1 MELSVYFSNKPFM
14 FKSSMKFI
22 FRHLWNNR
30 LYSSIKIA
38 GLSIGMTC
46 ILLAIL
52 FIRDENSYDRF
63 HEKASQLYRIT
74 TTINNPLN
82 GGNRIMGSTGQ
93 VQGPAFAAS
102 IPEIKEY
109 VRMWAGLSTNFIEE
123 KKALS
128 VNFIYAD
135 EPFFKV
141 FTFPLLYG
149 NPVSALKE
157 PNSVVLTEE
166 TAFRFFG
173 RKDVVGKTINLEEGH
188 GMVTFV
194 ITGVAKTIP
203 THSSIQ
209 FEAVLPFKYLRT
221 MFSDANWLNPY
232 LSTFLLLDPHANL
245 NAVKNKFA
253 QVFMTEAAEQLKDAK
268 MLPEQVKYGLQ
279 PITDI
284 HLNIF
289 EKGPLAIRGS
299 GQLGEASIVTYSY
312 LLMGIAA
319 FILIM
324 ACVNFLNLSIA
335 GSLKRFKEIGVRK
348 VSGGT
353 RSQIVWQFLTEA
365 AILCL
370 IAYILAVIVV
380 VGVLPVFNRLAQKNI
395 DFSFPSD
402 IVFFLYGLMLMG
414 ICIMIV
420 GLYPAI
426 KLSLF
431 NAAEVLYNKQK
442 ASGKNIFTKSLIV
455 LQFTFAVSLVIATI
469 VYYRQMNFISQNDLG
484 YNSSN
489 IVEVHLPT
497 FRDVDQQTIN
507 VFRNELLSETSIIQ
521 VANGDLIPGDAA
533 EVKLNGRDDRV
544 DLTSI
549 DRFFLP
555 TLNIQLKE
563 GRNFSDSF
571 NSDSAESVI
580 VNETFLQ
587 DLGLKNPIGQ
597 QITMTDGLGRNHNR
611 TILGVVKDFHYTSL
625 KEKIKPLALVLKQSE
640 NMWIK
645 LQKGKVPEG
654 LLAIETTFRRT
665 FPEYFY
671 EYTFMDDEIREQYTN
686 EERWKQIIGYASGLA
701 IIICSI
707 GLFGLA
713 HFSTINRTKEIGI
726 RKVLGASVI
735 HISTLLSKDFL
746 QLVLLSV
753 IIASP
758 VAWYAM
764 NKWLQNF
771 NYRINVSWLDFTAA
785 AAIALVI
792 ALITVSSQAVKAAGA
807 NPVESLRVE

>member
-1 MELSVYFSNKPFM
+1 M

-30 LYSSIKIA
+30 LYSSIKIV
-38 GLSIGMTC
+38 GLAIGMTC

-63 HEKASQLYRIT
+63 HEKASHLYRIT
-74 TTINNPLN
+74 TTINNPLD

-102 IPEIKEY
+102 IPEIKGC
-109 VRMWAGLSTNFIEE
+109 VRMMAGLSTNFIEE

-128 VNFIYAD
+128 VNFMYVD
-135 EPFFKV
+135 EAFFEV

-157 PNSVVLTEE
+157 PNSVVLTEQ

-209 FEAVLPFKYLRT
+209 FEAVLPFKYMQT
-221 MFSDANWLNPY
+221 MFSDTYWLNPY
-232 LSTFLLLDPHANL
+232 LSTFVLLDPHENL
-245 NAVKNKFA
+245 NTVKNKFA
-253 QVFMTEAAEQLKDAK
+253 KVFMTEAADQLKGAK

-312 LLMGIAA
+312 ILMGIAA

-370 IAYILAVIVV
+370 IAYILAVIAVV
-380 VGVLPVFNRLAQKNI
+380 SVLPVFNQLAQKNI

-402 IVFFLYGLMLMG
+402 MVFYLYGLILMG
-414 ICIMIV
+414 ICILIV

-431 NAAEVLYNKQK
+431 NAAEILYNKHK
-442 ASGKNIFTKSLIV
+442 ISGKNIFTKSLIV

-469 VYYRQMNFISQNDLG
+469 VYYRQMNFISQNSLG

-489 IVEVHLPT
+489 IVEIHMPN
-497 FRDVDQQTIN
+497 FRDVNQQTIN
-507 VFRNELLSETSIIQ
+507 VFRNKLLSETSIVQ
-521 VANGDLIPGDAA
+521 VANGDLIPGDDA
-533 EVKLNGRDDRV
+533 EVKLNGRVDRV
-544 DLTSI
+544 NLTHI

-571 NSDSAESVI
+571 SSDSAQSII
-580 VNETFLQ
+580 VNETFVEET
-587 DLGLKNPIGQ
+587 GLKNPIGQ
-597 QITMTDGLGRNHNR
+597 QITMTDGLGIHHNA
-611 TILGVVKDFHYTSL
+611 TILGVVKDFHYASL
-625 KEKIKPLALVLKQSE
+625 KEKINPLVLVLKQAE
-640 NMWIK
+640 TMWIK
-645 LQKGKVPEG
+645 LQKGKIPEA
-654 LLAIETTFRRT
+654 LSVIETVFKRT

-671 EYTFMDDEIREQYTN
+671 EYTFMDDEIKDQYADEQ
-686 EERWKQIIGYASGLA
+686 RWRQIIGYSSGLA

-713 HFSTINRTKEIGI
+713 HFSTIKRTREIGI

-735 HISTLLSKDFL
+735 NISTLLSKDFL

-753 IIASP
+753 IIAAP
-758 VAWYAM
+758 VAWYVM
-764 NKWLQNF
+764 NKWLENF
-771 NYRINVSWLDFTAA
+771 SYRINVSWLDFTGAA
-785 AAIALVI
+785 VIALVI
-792 ALITVSSQAVKAAGA
+792 ALITVSSQALKAAGA

>member
-1 MELSVYFSNKPFM
+1 
-14 FKSSMKFI
+14 MKFI

-38 GLSIGMTC
+38 GLTIGMTC

-109 VRMWAGLSTNFIEE
+109 VRMMAGLGTNFIEE
-123 KKALS
+123 KKALL

-135 EPFFKV
+135 EKFFEV

-157 PNSVVLTEE
+157 PNSVVLTEQ

-209 FEAVLPFKYLRT
+209 FEAVLPFKYMQT
-221 MFSDANWLNPY
+221 MFSDASWLNPY
-232 LSTFLLLDPHANL
+232 LSTFLLLDPHANI
-245 NAVKNKFA
+245 NAVKIKFA
-253 QVFMTEAAEQLKDAK
+253 QIFMTEAADQLKDAK
-268 MLPEQVKYGLQ
+268 MLPDQIKYGLQ

-284 HLNIF
+284 HLTIF

-353 RSQIVWQFLTEA
+353 GSQIVWQFLTEA

-380 VGVLPVFNRLAQKNI
+380 VSVLPVFNQMAQKNI
-395 DFSFPSD
+395 TFSFPSD
-402 IVFFLYGLMLMG
+402 TVFFLYGLILMA
-414 ICIMIV
+414 ICTILV

-431 NAAEVLYNKQK
+431 NTAEVLYNKQK
-442 ASGKNIFTKSLIV
+442 VSGKNIFTKSLIV

-489 IVEVHLPT
+489 IVEVHLPNY
-497 FRDVDQQTIN
+497 RDVNQQTIN
-507 VFRNELLSETSIIQ
+507 AFRNELLSETSIIQ
-521 VANGDLIPGDAA
+521 VANGEMIPGDDA
-533 EVKLNGRDDRV
+533 EVKLNGREDRV
-544 DLTSI
+544 SITSI

-555 TLNIQLKE
+555 TLHIQLKE

-571 NSDSAESVI
+571 ISDSAQSVI
-580 VNETFLQ
+580 VNETLVKEI
-587 DLGLKNPIGQ
+587 GLKNPVGQ
-597 QITMTDGLGRNHNR
+597 QITMTDGLGNNHNR

-625 KEKIKPLALVLKQSE
+625 KEKINPLAMVLKQSE
-640 NMWIK
+640 DMWIK
-645 LQKGKVPEG
+645 LQKGKVPEA
-654 LLAIETTFRRT
+654 LSAIETIFKRS

-671 EYTFMDDEIREQYTN
+671 EYTFMDDEIRDQYANEQ
-686 EERWKQIIGYASGLA
+686 RWKQIIGYASGLA

-713 HFSTINRTKEIGI
+713 HFSTIKRTKEIGI

-735 HISTLLSKDFL
+735 NISTLLSKGFL
-746 QLVLLSV
+746 QLVFLSV

-758 VAWYAM
+758 VAWYVM
-764 NKWLQNF
+764 NKWLENF
-771 NYRINVSWLDFTAA
+771 NYRINVSWLDFTVAA
-785 AAIALVI
+785 VIALVI
-792 ALITVSSQAVKAAGA
+792 TLITVSSQAVKAAGA